1 MLEADEVLL
10 IGRMITK
17 VLDHQSNLPSLSRS
31 GSWRSQ
37 TVELSL
43 AKSSSS
49 QLRRL
54 SRNLVA
60 WIYEQL
66 KRNDNQAPNFIVY
79 YTLVGVLLAENT
91 DRSELSI
98 QLLKVFLAIQVSLIS
113 YFNPLNEHLRITIE
127 LMMSSKIHSSVRL
140 TPVLV
145 LFSVL

>member
-1 MLEADEVLL
+1 
-10 IGRMITK
+10 MITK

-98 QLLKVFLAIQVSLIS
+98 QLLKIFLAIQVSTGVTHGW
-113 YFNPLNEHLRITIE
+113 NTKHNQHLRITIE
-127 LMMSSKIHSSVRL
+127 LMMSSKIHSNVRL
-140 TPVLV
+140 MHVLG
-145 LFSVL
+145 LFSVS

>member
-98 QLLKVFLAIQVSLIS
+98 QLLKVFLAIQVSLLS
-113 YFNPLNEHLRITIE
+113 YFNPL
-127 LMMSSKIHSSVRL
+127 K
-140 TPVLV
+140 
-145 LFSVL
+145 